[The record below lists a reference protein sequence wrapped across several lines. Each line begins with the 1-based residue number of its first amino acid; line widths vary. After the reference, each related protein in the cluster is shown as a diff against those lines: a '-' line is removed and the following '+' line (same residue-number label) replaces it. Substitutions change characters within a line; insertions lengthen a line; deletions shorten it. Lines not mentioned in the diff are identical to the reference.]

1 MTIKPLGKILE
12 LNIQFLFLLPILTIR
27 VCIFTF
33 LTVLADQLFLKSVSS
48 VRKGYCLVLAK

>member
-1 MTIKPLGKILE
+1 MLYFITKMTIKPLGKIME

-33 LTVLADQLFLKSVSS
+33 LTVLALHSLKIT
-48 VRKGYCLVLAK
+48 